1 MTAVAEKIV
10 KPGIYP
16 GVPDEVYHSDPV
28 EGGSLSSTGARE
40 VLHCPAK
47 FDYGR
52 KHPRP
57 PKREFDLGH
66 AAHHMVLGVGAR
78 IEKIKADNYKTVKAR
93 AQRDA
98 AYEAGAVPVLPHELE
113 QVEAMAAAVHA
124 HPTAGPL
131 LRNALHFELTLV
143 WRNVQSGVMCRARI
157 DCLSRAANGRI
168 LIVDYKTAASAE
180 PEAIRKAIAT
190 YGYHQ
195 QFDFYID
202 GVMELGISRNPL
214 PLLIVQEKTPPYV
227 VTVAQ
232 LTESALDIAAVKNA
246 KALDKYRECMSTG
259 RWPGYAEDI
268 VGAPLPAYEEKR
280 FAEERDLGAY
290 EIKGKAQAA

>member
-1 MTAVAEKIV
+1 MTAVAEKIT

-16 GVPDEVYHSDPV
+16 GVPDEVYHADPV

-40 VLHCPAK
+40 VLVCPAK
-47 FDYGR
+47 YRWGQDN
-52 KHPRP
+52 PRP

-66 AAHHMVLGVGAR
+66 AGHHMVLGVGAR
-78 IEKIKADNYKTVKAR
+78 IEKIEAANYRTDKAK

-98 AYEAGAVPVLPHELE
+98 AYDAGAVPVLPHELE
-113 QVEAMAAAVHA
+113 QVKAMAAAVHA

-168 LIVDYKTAASAE
+168 LVVDYKTAASSE

-232 LTESALDIAAVKNA
+232 VQESALDIAAVKNA
-246 KALDKYRECMSTG
+246 KALDRYAECTRTG
-259 RWPGYAEDI
+259 RWPGYADDI

-280 FAEERDLGAY
+280 FAEEMDRDVY
-290 EIKGKAQAA
+290 KIKGKQAA